1 MNNYE
6 EINELLAQ
14 ETPNGI
20 TNYMFDSHINGII
33 ERHIYGGAT
42 QEEAWLK
49 LYRSGAD
56 LDKSELISKI

>member
-20 TNYMFDSHINGII
+20 TNYMFDTHINGII

-49 LYRSGAD
+49 LYGSGAD
-56 LDKSELISKI
+56 LDKSELISEI